1 MEHWRLCEKLLRDSV
16 IPVKTLPPLLNNISK
31 SYVLLYSEAHLM
43 LIAFGKI
50 GLSLQCGVMFTGLGG
65 LLGSTPG
72 LFVGI
77 GLGNGTCFPLT
88 WTTTLGGNSSEISTF
103 VASAVSGKNLN
114 CI

>member
-1 MEHWRLCEKLLRDSV
+1 
-16 IPVKTLPPLLNNISK
+16 
-31 SYVLLYSEAHLM
+31 M

-50 GLSLQCGVMFTGLGG
+50 GLNLQCGVMFTGFGG

-77 GLGNGTCFPLT
+77 GFGNGTCFPLT

>member
-1 MEHWRLCEKLLRDSV
+1 M
-16 IPVKTLPPLLNNISK
+16 NIQK

-72 LFVGI
+72 LLVGI